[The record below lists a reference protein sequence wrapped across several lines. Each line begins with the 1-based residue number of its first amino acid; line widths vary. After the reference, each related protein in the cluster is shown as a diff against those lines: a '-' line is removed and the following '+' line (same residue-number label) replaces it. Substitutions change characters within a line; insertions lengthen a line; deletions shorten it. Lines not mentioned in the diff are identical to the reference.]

1 MSAATTTAAQSAA
14 GTAQSAA
21 GTAQSAA
28 GTAQSATTAAS
39 NRFVAVHL
47 AEIAAR
53 LKSNLDGIHRRPGA
67 PLDRPAAE
75 TLRRTAP

>member
-1 MSAATTTAAQSAA
+1 MSAA
-14 GTAQSAA
+14 
-21 GTAQSAA
+21 AA

-39 NRFVAVHL
+39 NRFVAAHL

-53 LKSNLDGIHRRPGA
+53 LKSSFDGIRRRPGT

>member
-1 MSAATTTAAQSAA
+1 MSAAATTAAQSAA
-14 GTAQSAA
+14 GI
-21 GTAQSAA
+21 
-28 GTAQSATTAAS
+28 AQSATMAAS

-53 LKSNLDGIHRRPGA
+53 LKSNFDGTHRRPGA

-75 TLRRTAP
+75 TLRRTAL